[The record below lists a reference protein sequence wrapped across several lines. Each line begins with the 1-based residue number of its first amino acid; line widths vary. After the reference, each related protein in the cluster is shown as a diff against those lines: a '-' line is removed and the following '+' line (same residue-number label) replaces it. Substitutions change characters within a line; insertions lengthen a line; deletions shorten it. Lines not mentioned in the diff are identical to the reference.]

1 MKKKKLKKMINKL
14 KKKSE
19 RELDVEVNLLT
30 DKINS
35 LETNKRILEEKIKY
49 IDERTMA
56 LDTVKV
62 QKALN
67 KTKELDD
74 KIKILMDRTTID
86 YSKMSSLSQEITYQE
101 CISLIYCMRDRGATV
116 EEINSVKKLMNKYI
130 FRCRLLLVDD
140 EVPKVCLPPE
150 EIIDGKKEV

>member
-1 MKKKKLKKMINKL
+1 MKKKKIKRMIEELTDKFE
-14 KKKSE
+14 K
-19 RELDVEVNLLT
+19 ELDVEVDLL
-30 DKINS
+30 N
-35 LETNKRILEEKIKY
+35 EKIRCIKETVNH

-62 QKALN
+62 QKTFD
-67 KTKELDD
+67 KTKELDS
-74 KIKILMDRTTID
+74 KIKILMDRTSID
-86 YSKMSSLSQEITYQE
+86 YSKMSSQEITYQE

-140 EVPKVCLPPE
+140 EVPTPE
-150 EIIDGKKEV
+150 EINVKTMTYEEVSND